1 MLSQLQ
7 INIKWSIS
15 LETKPALMFR
25 EVLKWS
31 WHRIFLTNKY
41 EHILICYKSKPFFLV
56 VNFEL
61 MVFPLLLQKT
71 SHSQNFSEVTCKL
84 YDSTKVTV
92 IKPGIYLHSAGHQ
105 GVSGVLPYQDLH
117 SQVLPCAR
125 RIGGSSH
132 WN

>member
-1 MLSQLQ
+1 
-7 INIKWSIS
+7 
-15 LETKPALMFR
+15 
-25 EVLKWS
+25 
-31 WHRIFLTNKY
+31 
-41 EHILICYKSKPFFLV
+41 
-56 VNFEL
+56 
-61 MVFPLLLQKT
+61 MVFPLLLQQT